1 MRGKLCNYHS
11 VRCEF
16 TNFSLFFLGPLAAP
30 IGVEGNA
37 FLATKYADESWPDIQ
52 VVFISS
58 HPGFDG
64 GTLYKNFLKINS
76 KVCTVPKVQTVHFS
90 FEDFSSFAIFIFW
103 QILTGD
109 GA

>member
-1 MRGKLCNYHS
+1 MMRKNFRIFHS
-11 VRCEF
+11 LKCKP
-16 TNFSLFFLGPLAAP
+16 TNFGLFFLGPLAAP

-37 FLATKYADESWPDIQ
+37 FLATKYADKSWPDIQ

-76 KVCTVPKVQTVHFS
+76 KVCTVSKVNIS
-90 FEDFSSFAIFIFW
+90 FF
-103 QILTGD
+103 L
-109 GA
+109 